1 MKLTSFKIAL
11 KKIGFIRISVLTLA
25 TMLFFGKI
33 SFSQGMIG
41 AGQPMEIG
49 VASVDIT
56 PAMPI
61 RLTGYAA
68 RAETEADSVL
78 QRLSAKALVFGND
91 EQRPTVLIT
100 VDLVGITW
108 RITDQVVKFLSDK
121 YGIPPAQIAI
131 CASHTHGGPEIGSLI
146 NILQYHGN
154 HFSDSLLSLSQLIH
168 ISQYTEQ
175 LTQKLKDVSVAALK
189 NRKPAYVSWGQGQAL
204 FAGNRR
210 TKGGPVDHSLPILK
224 IANPDGS
231 LRAVFVNYAC
241 HGTTLGG
248 DVNKIHGDW
257 IAEAERVIEARHPG
271 TVALVALG
279 CAGDANPYP
288 RGTLEDMQSHGKEIA
303 DNVDKLLSAQ
313 LQPIATPPVGR
324 MKWIKLPLS
333 KIPSVPDL
341 INLSKENT
349 VKGYQARLTLE
360 QTERGQKIPSTVDYP
375 VQVWNFDN
383 KMVMVNLGGEVVV
396 DYSIFL
402 KRKYGAEHLW
412 INAYSNHVP
421 CYIPSRRILKEG
433 GYEGEFNMYWY
444 NKPSRFAT
452 AVEDMIENAVD
463 DLMPAE
469 FKTKRPTTNQLEV
482 VQPGEGH
489 VYHLSSWLAGTAGKE
504 IKYMPEWE
512 ALGWF
517 DTKGQALWKVNV
529 VKAGKYDVYLDWSV
543 SDKDAGKAYMLQV
556 GKRRLER
563 TVEKT
568 GSWFTY
574 KNKKVGSIRLSS
586 GIHTISLKS
595 NSRKETGSMFDLREV
610 TLIPAR

>member
-529 VKAGKYDVYLDWSV
+529 VKAGKYEVYLDWSV

>member
-1 MKLTSFKIAL
+1 
-11 KKIGFIRISVLTLA
+11 
-25 TMLFFGKI
+25 
-33 SFSQGMIG
+33 
-41 AGQPMEIG
+41 MEIG